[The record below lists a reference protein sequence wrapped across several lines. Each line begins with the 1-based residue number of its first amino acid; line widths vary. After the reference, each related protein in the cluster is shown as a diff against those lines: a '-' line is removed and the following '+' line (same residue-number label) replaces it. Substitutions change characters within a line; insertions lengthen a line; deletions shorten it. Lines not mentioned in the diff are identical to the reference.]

1 MKQQNKE
8 YLRPKEAI
16 KLHNELGYG
25 YISYDTILKWF
36 KKYKFGKKIGGKIFI
51 SKDKFIKILNG
62 E

>member
-36 KKYKFGKKIGGKIFI
+36 KKYKFGKKIGGGRYLFQKT
-51 SKDKFIKILNG
+51 SL
-62 E
+62 